1 MGASRNQE
9 STRQEKDGVVYYDR
23 GILTGKDGRRYQR
36 YAIKTHFVQPGE
48 DQAELVRR
56 YVLPLY
62 QPGDCLSFTAKVMG
76 MCTNNVRTL
85 ADTHPGF
92 WAKTLAPFAGHN
104 STGIGM
110 HQPYKMQL
118 VIEICGLPRV
128 LFAAAVSAVTR
139 PFGIRGL
146 FYKICGHG
154 VAGIDGFY
162 PDSSFE
168 VYHTM
173 GVINPEH
180 PVELCDA
187 LEAATSG
194 LQGIE
199 AFCTANAIKYLWRWK
214 LKNGEEDLQK
224 AVWYINRLIQRAGAD
239 SAAGKELFNMKE
251 NKHGFEPKQEF
262 TMGGIAWTVIQ
273 TGADWVKCIASDC
286 VEERAFDEGNK
297 NDFAASSLRAY
308 LNGEFLRRLIKA
320 GAPEEMFEY
329 FNIDL
334 TADDG
339 LKNYGGDRVRIGLIT
354 CEEYRLLR
362 GNIPALPDRWWW
374 TATPDSPINSFVR
387 YVYSDGSLSYDG
399 ACNGYGV
406 RPLCNLKSEILVS
419 YLNGENAE
427 EQKKRAKAVDM
438 MKHIAAAWDIDA
450 EEVFGRADE

>member
-1 MGASRNQE
+1 MLIMAERVNHPPHYNAG
-9 STRQEKDGVVYYDR
+9 
-23 GILTGKDGRRYQR
+23 GIEC
-36 YAIKTHFVQPGE
+36 I
-48 DQAELVRR
+48 
-56 YVLPLY
+56 
-62 QPGDCLSFTAKVMG
+62 
-76 MCTNNVRTL
+76 
-85 ADTHPGF
+85 
-92 WAKTLAPFAGHN
+92 
-104 STGIGM
+104 
-110 HQPYKMQL
+110 
-118 VIEICGLPRV
+118 
-128 LFAAAVSAVTR
+128 
-139 PFGIRGL
+139 
-146 FYKICGHG
+146 
-154 VAGIDGFY
+154 
-162 PDSSFE
+162 
-168 VYHTM
+168 
-173 GVINPEH
+173 
-180 PVELCDA
+180 DA

-362 GNIPALPDRWWW
+362 GNIPALPGRWWW

-387 YVYSDGSLSYDG
+387 SVGSGGSLNSYN
-399 ACNGYGV
+399 AYNGSNGV

-427 EQKKRAKAVDM
+427 ETEGRSG
-438 MKHIAAAWDIDA
+438 MKIGTACAIFLQINSEKYTD
-450 EEVFGRADE
+450 EEKGTAILEVLKMPTHNGISKSAMLEVIGYLLNLAFDVPEKSEVADE

>member
-1 MGASRNQE
+1 MLIMAERESRLP
-9 STRQEKDGVVYYDR
+9 YYIAGGFE
-23 GILTGKDGRRYQR
+23 GI
-36 YAIKTHFVQPGE
+36 
-48 DQAELVRR
+48 
-56 YVLPLY
+56 
-62 QPGDCLSFTAKVMG
+62 
-76 MCTNNVRTL
+76 
-85 ADTHPGF
+85 
-92 WAKTLAPFAGHN
+92 
-104 STGIGM
+104 
-110 HQPYKMQL
+110 
-118 VIEICGLPRV
+118 
-128 LFAAAVSAVTR
+128 AV
-139 PFGIRGL
+139 
-146 FYKICGHG
+146 
-154 VAGIDGFY
+154 
-162 PDSSFE
+162 
-168 VYHTM
+168 
-173 GVINPEH
+173 
-180 PVELCDA
+180 

-194 LQGIE
+194 LQSAEVSNIE
-199 AFCTANAIKYLWRWK
+199 STIEYLRRK
-214 LKNGEEDLQK
+214 HNGGGSW
-224 AVWYINRLIQRAGAD
+224 WYKHIQRAGAD

-320 GAPEEMFEY
+320 GAPEEMFEH

-374 TATPDSPINSFVR
+374 TATPDSPINNFVR
-387 YVYSDGSLSYDG
+387 HVDSDGSLNNDYAFDG
-399 ACNGYGV
+399 NNGV

-419 YLNGENAE
+419 YLNGESAAQQKQRAE
-427 EQKKRAKAVDM
+427 AVDM

>member
-1 MGASRNQE
+1 M
-9 STRQEKDGVVYYDR
+9 
-23 GILTGKDGRRYQR
+23 I
-36 YAIKTHFVQPGE
+36 I
-48 DQAELVRR
+48 
-56 YVLPLY
+56 
-62 QPGDCLSFTAKVMG
+62 
-76 MCTNNVRTL
+76 
-85 ADTHPGF
+85 
-92 WAKTLAPFAGHN
+92 
-104 STGIGM
+104 
-110 HQPYKMQL
+110 
-118 VIEICGLPRV
+118 RV
-128 LFAAAVSAVTR
+128 LDYCA
-139 PFGIRGL
+139 
-146 FYKICGHG
+146 Y
-154 VAGIDGFY
+154 AGIDIENVL
-162 PDSSFE
+162 E
-168 VYHTM
+168 VKHEYNKKPPVSARRQEVLIM
-173 GVINPEH
+173 AERVNH
-180 PVELCDA
+180 PPHYNAGGIECIDA

-374 TATPDSPINSFVR
+374 TATPDSPINS
-387 YVYSDGSLSYDG
+387 L
-399 ACNGYGV
+399 
-406 RPLCNLKSEILVS
+406 RPLR
-419 YLNGENAE
+419 
-427 EQKKRAKAVDM
+427 Q
-438 MKHIAAAWDIDA
+438 
-450 EEVFGRADE
+450 FGRLFELLQRVRRPLWRSPALQSQI

>member
-1 MGASRNQE
+1 
-9 STRQEKDGVVYYDR
+9 
-23 GILTGKDGRRYQR
+23 
-36 YAIKTHFVQPGE
+36 
-48 DQAELVRR
+48 
-56 YVLPLY
+56 
-62 QPGDCLSFTAKVMG
+62 
-76 MCTNNVRTL
+76 
-85 ADTHPGF
+85 
-92 WAKTLAPFAGHN
+92 
-104 STGIGM
+104 
-110 HQPYKMQL
+110 
-118 VIEICGLPRV
+118 
-128 LFAAAVSAVTR
+128 
-139 PFGIRGL
+139 
-146 FYKICGHG
+146 
-154 VAGIDGFY
+154 
-162 PDSSFE
+162 
-168 VYHTM
+168 
-173 GVINPEH
+173 
-180 PVELCDA
+180 
-187 LEAATSG
+187 
-194 LQGIE
+194 
-199 AFCTANAIKYLWRWK
+199 
-214 LKNGEEDLQK
+214 
-224 AVWYINRLIQRAGAD
+224 
-239 SAAGKELFNMKE
+239 MKE

-273 TGADWVKCIASDC
+273 TGTDWVKCIASDC

-374 TATPDSPINSFVR
+374 TATSDSPINSFVR
-387 YVYSDGSLSYDG
+387 CVISVGSLSSFYAYSG
-399 ACNGYGV
+399 LSGV

-427 EQKKRAKAVDM
+427 EQKKRAEAVDM

>member
-1 MGASRNQE
+1 MLIMAERESRLP
-9 STRQEKDGVVYYDR
+9 YYIAGGFE
-23 GILTGKDGRRYQR
+23 GI
-36 YAIKTHFVQPGE
+36 
-48 DQAELVRR
+48 
-56 YVLPLY
+56 
-62 QPGDCLSFTAKVMG
+62 
-76 MCTNNVRTL
+76 
-85 ADTHPGF
+85 
-92 WAKTLAPFAGHN
+92 
-104 STGIGM
+104 
-110 HQPYKMQL
+110 
-118 VIEICGLPRV
+118 
-128 LFAAAVSAVTR
+128 AV
-139 PFGIRGL
+139 
-146 FYKICGHG
+146 
-154 VAGIDGFY
+154 
-162 PDSSFE
+162 
-168 VYHTM
+168 
-173 GVINPEH
+173 
-180 PVELCDA
+180 
-187 LEAATSG
+187 LEATTSG
-194 LQGIE
+194 LQSAEVSNIE
-199 AFCTANAIKYLWRWK
+199 STIEYLRRK
-214 LKNGEEDLQK
+214 QNGGGSW
-224 AVWYINRLIQRAGAD
+224 WYKHIQRAGAD

-273 TGADWVKCIASDC
+273 TGADWVRCIASDC

-374 TATPDSPINSFVR
+374 TATPDSPINNFVR
-387 YVYSDGSLSYDG
+387 NVYSDGSLSSNSAHRG
-399 ACNGYGV
+399 GIGV

-419 YLNGENAE
+419 YLNGESAAQQKQRAE
-427 EQKKRAKAVDM
+427 AVDM

>member
-1 MGASRNQE
+1 MLIMAERESRLPYYIAGGF
-9 STRQEKDGVVYYDR
+9 DG
-23 GILTGKDGRRYQR
+23 I
-36 YAIKTHFVQPGE
+36 
-48 DQAELVRR
+48 
-56 YVLPLY
+56 
-62 QPGDCLSFTAKVMG
+62 
-76 MCTNNVRTL
+76 
-85 ADTHPGF
+85 
-92 WAKTLAPFAGHN
+92 
-104 STGIGM
+104 
-110 HQPYKMQL
+110 
-118 VIEICGLPRV
+118 
-128 LFAAAVSAVTR
+128 AV
-139 PFGIRGL
+139 
-146 FYKICGHG
+146 
-154 VAGIDGFY
+154 
-162 PDSSFE
+162 
-168 VYHTM
+168 
-173 GVINPEH
+173 
-180 PVELCDA
+180 

-194 LQGIE
+194 LQSAEVSNIE
-199 AFCTANAIKYLWRWK
+199 STIENLHRKQNSGGGSW
-214 LKNGEEDLQK
+214 
-224 AVWYINRLIQRAGAD
+224 WYKHIQRAGAD

-374 TATPDSPINSFVR
+374 TATPDSPINNFVR
-387 YVYSDGSLSYDG
+387 LVSSGGSLNGSG
-399 ACNGYGV
+399 ACNGSHGV

-427 EQKKRAKAVDM
+427 EQKKRAEAVDM